1 MNDLIK
7 YVIGVDMAK
16 DKFDVCIMSV
26 DTRLTTKVKASRKF
40 VNTPSGFKEFLLWIN
55 KHCKEQVP
63 VQLLMEATGV
73 YHEQL
78 AIWLTEQGKEVY
90 VVLPNK
96 ARKYMQAL
104 GLKTKNDS
112 VDARG
117 LALMCAGHRFD
128 VWQPIGKYN
137 YQLRLL
143 TRHYQS
149 TQELKTVFLNQLHA
163 LEHSGYTS
171 KQVSKQ
177 LKKTIDLFEKQV
189 KALKQDIINHVE
201 SDADVKRKIARI
213 CMIKGVDVLTVA
225 TIVAETNSFELFHNQ
240 SQLVSYAGYDVVE
253 NQSGNHAGKTRISKK
268 GNSRIRRILHM
279 PALNVVRHKETP
291 FQRLQERIYEK
302 TKIKMKG
309 YVAVQKKLL
318 IVMYTLW
325 KNDQPYQKDYEEK
338 MISGNDEQKLLFPFF
353 SEGESKE
360 VAPQQSSTTQDK
372 LQYNESHEVLFQLI
386 QN

>member
-16 DKFDVCIMSV
+16 DKFDVCLMSV
-26 DTRLTTKVKASRKF
+26 DIRLTTKVKASRKF
-40 VNTPSGFKEFLLWIN
+40 VNTLTGFKEFLLWIK
-55 KHCKEQVP
+55 KHCTQQVP

-73 YHEQL
+73 YHEKL
-78 AIWLTEQGKEVY
+78 AIWLTDQGKQVY

-104 GLKTKNDS
+104 GLKSKNDS
-112 VDARG
+112 VDAKG
-117 LALMCAGHRFD
+117 LALMCVGHRFD

-137 YQLRLL
+137 YELRLL

-149 TQELKTVFLNQLHA
+149 TQELKTVFINQLHA
-163 LEHSGYTS
+163 LQHSGYTS
-171 KQVSKQ
+171 KQVSRQ
-177 LKKTIDLFEKQV
+177 LKKSVELFEKQV
-189 KALKQDIINHVE
+189 KAVKKDIVSHIQSNE
-201 SDADVKRKIARI
+201 EVKRKVANI
-213 CMIKGVDVLTVA
+213 CLIKGVDVLTVA
-225 TIVAETNSFELFHNQ
+225 TLIAETNGFELFKNQ

-253 NQSGNHAGKTRISKK
+253 NQSGKHVGKTRISKK

-279 PALNVVRHKETP
+279 PALNMVRFNETP
-291 FQRLQERIYEK
+291 FQRLYERVFEK

-325 KNDQPYQKDYEEK
+325 KNDQPYNKNYEDR
-338 MISGNDEQKLLFPFF
+338 MISGNDEQKLFFPCF
-353 SEGESKE
+353 SEGESKK
-360 VAPQQSSTTQDK
+360 VVPQKSSTTQDK
-372 LQYNESHEVLFQLI
+372 LRYNESQEVFFPLV